1 MMKAM
6 LARKKM
12 EEEMEKNT
20 LVDITYCVTDDDRAL
35 WDIFEERTVL
45 LGEELGGYGDNDIRS
60 NNDEQEIV
68 LQTYTVDIAAVAEN
82 RRCPMLKEQMMVQ
95 FVCENCNKVARDVDP
110 PRSQCSR
117 CWVVVAY
124 CSLECQEDGQTVTYS
139 ANMMK
144 LSLFLNHDSGV
155 DSDGSTFST
164 SMQYNTVYQ
173 I

>member
-1 MMKAM
+1 MKAM

-45 LGEELGGYGDNDIRS
+45 LDEELGGYGDNDIRS

-124 CSLECQEDGQTVTYS
+124 CSLECQVSHCRHCCHCRHCHTTI
-139 ANMMK
+139 
-144 LSLFLNHDSGV
+144 H
-155 DSDGSTFST
+155 
-164 SMQYNTVYQ
+164 QYDCTCSYCTRIISV
-173 I
+173 